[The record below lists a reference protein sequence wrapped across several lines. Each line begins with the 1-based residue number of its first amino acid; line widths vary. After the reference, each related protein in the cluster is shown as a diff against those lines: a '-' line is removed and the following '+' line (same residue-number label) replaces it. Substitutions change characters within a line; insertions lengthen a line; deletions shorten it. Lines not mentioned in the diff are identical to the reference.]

1 MPKEATVCLQHL
13 IPIARHN
20 VMSIDQLI
28 MDNQID
34 SKAIQ
39 ELNDESISV
48 ISPATL
54 IILGLIAVAG
64 LWSFSLLL
72 EYLIPD

>member
-1 MPKEATVCLQHL
+1 
-13 IPIARHN
+13 
-20 VMSIDQLI
+20 

>member
-1 MPKEATVCLQHL
+1 MAANALKRHKVTSTVHITLQ
-13 IPIARHN
+13 
-20 VMSIDQLI
+20 
-28 MDNQID
+28 NQIE
-34 SKAIQ
+34 SEAIQ
-39 ELNDESISV
+39 ELSDERVSV

-72 EYLIPD
+72 EYLVPD

>member
-1 MPKEATVCLQHL
+1 MTAATRHIVTATAL
-13 IPIARHN
+13 II
-20 VMSIDQLI
+20 LE
-28 MDNQID
+28 NQID
-34 SKAIQ
+34 NKAIQ
-39 ELNDESISV
+39 EIDDESIST

>member
-1 MPKEATVCLQHL
+1 MTAAT
-13 IPIARHN
+13 RHN
-20 VMSIDQLI
+20 VTATALI
-28 MDNQID
+28 ILENQID
-34 SKAIQ
+34 NKAIQ
-39 ELNDESISV
+39 EIDDESIST

>member
-1 MPKEATVCLQHL
+1 
-13 IPIARHN
+13 
-20 VMSIDQLI
+20 MSIDQLI

>member
-1 MPKEATVCLQHL
+1 
-13 IPIARHN
+13 
-20 VMSIDQLI
+20 MSIDQLI

-39 ELNDESISV
+39 ELTDEAISV

-64 LWSFSLLL
+64 LWSYSLLL

>member
-1 MPKEATVCLQHL
+1 MTATT
-13 IPIARHN
+13 RHN
-20 VMSIDQLI
+20 VTATALI
-28 MDNQID
+28 ILENQID
-34 SKAIQ
+34 NKAIQ
-39 ELNDESISV
+39 EIDNESIST

>member
-1 MPKEATVCLQHL
+1 MTATT
-13 IPIARHN
+13 RHN
-20 VMSIDQLI
+20 VTATALI
-28 MDNQID
+28 ILENQID
-34 SKAIQ
+34 NKAIQ
-39 ELNDESISV
+39 EIDDESIST

>member
-1 MPKEATVCLQHL
+1 MTSTVHITLQ
-13 IPIARHN
+13 
-20 VMSIDQLI
+20 
-28 MDNQID
+28 NQIE
-34 SKAIQ
+34 SEAIQ
-39 ELNDESISV
+39 ELSDERVSV

-72 EYLIPD
+72 EYLVPD

>member
-1 MPKEATVCLQHL
+1 MNAATRHIVTATAL
-13 IPIARHN
+13 II
-20 VMSIDQLI
+20 LE
-28 MDNQID
+28 NQID
-34 SKAIQ
+34 NKAIQ
-39 ELNDESISV
+39 EIDDESIST

>member
-1 MPKEATVCLQHL
+1 MTATT
-13 IPIARHN
+13 RHN
-20 VMSIDQLI
+20 VTATALI
-28 MDNQID
+28 ILENQID
-34 SKAIQ
+34 NKAIQ
-39 ELNDESISV
+39 EIDDESIST

-72 EYLIPD
+72 EYLIPDWAWP

>member
-1 MPKEATVCLQHL
+1 MTATT
-13 IPIARHN
+13 RHN
-20 VMSIDQLI
+20 VTATALI
-28 MDNQID
+28 ILENQID
-34 SKAIQ
+34 NKAIQ
-39 ELNDESISV
+39 EINDESIST

>member
-1 MPKEATVCLQHL
+1 MTATTH
-13 IPIARHN
+13 HN
-20 VMSIDQLI
+20 VTATALI
-28 MDNQID
+28 ILENQID
-34 SKAIQ
+34 NKAIQ
-39 ELNDESISV
+39 EIDDESIST

>member
-1 MPKEATVCLQHL
+1 MQIMTATT
-13 IPIARHN
+13 RHN
-20 VMSIDQLI
+20 VTATALI
-28 MDNQID
+28 ILENQID
-34 SKAIQ
+34 NKAIQ
-39 ELNDESISV
+39 EIDDESIST

>member
-1 MPKEATVCLQHL
+1 MTATT
-13 IPIARHN
+13 RHN
-20 VMSIDQLI
+20 VTATALI
-28 MDNQID
+28 ILENQID
-34 SKAIQ
+34 NKAIQ
-39 ELNDESISV
+39 EIDDESIST

-72 EYLIPD
+72 LSLIHI

>member
-1 MPKEATVCLQHL
+1 MTATT
-13 IPIARHN
+13 RHN
-20 VMSIDQLI
+20 VTATALI
-28 MDNQID
+28 ILENQID
-34 SKAIQ
+34 NKAIQ
-39 ELNDESISV
+39 EIDDESIST

-72 EYLIPD
+72 EYLIPDWTWP

>member
-1 MPKEATVCLQHL
+1 MTATT
-13 IPIARHN
+13 RHN
-20 VMSIDQLI
+20 VTATAPIILE
-28 MDNQID
+28 NQID
-34 SKAIQ
+34 NKAIQ
-39 ELNDESISV
+39 EIDDESIST